1 MHVRPFLQK
10 QQHSNAVRSS
20 RTSSTKLLSMLS
32 PLTCTGA
39 CGASCSKPTA
49 PFPSI
54 IFRVRSFHVVSGFDC
69 AGCNALLCRG
79 SYNRLRGVFRLE
91 AQDRAVLGREGSV
104 VEEVRSRRG
113 VAKRSVI
120 GCTFILSFF
129 FAQLAHIHFPHQHG
143 RRREWPC
150 RFTKLAQI
158 QALSQPCS
166 DSQQAGRQPVG
177 TSLTST
183 TYEDDGLH
191 DKSTSNSPQ
200 HGHLQLHGVRGH
212 LRNFKRFLDRAATRS
227 RLGVG
232 GLDAPSPECC
242 VGCVAARPTAGDVV
256 QRRGHEGCDDAVPRN
271 AWSES

>member
-129 FAQLAHIHFPHQHG
+129 LRSLH
-143 RRREWPC
+143 
-150 RFTKLAQI
+150 T
-158 QALSQPCS
+158 S
-166 DSQQAGRQPVG
+166 

-183 TYEDDGLH
+183 ADEE
-191 DKSTSNSPQ
+191 N
-200 HGHLQLHGVRGH
+200 GHAGSRN
-212 LRNFKRFLDRAATRS
+212 LRKFKRFLNRAATRS
-227 RLGVG
+227 RQG
-232 GLDAPSPECC
+232 GNQLAHP
-242 VGCVAARPTAGDVV
+242 
-256 QRRGHEGCDDAVPRN
+256 
-271 AWSES
+271 